1 MFGTNEIIGKK
12 YFKDAPKDSL
22 FVTSMFFT
30 LQGEGPYAGT
40 PALFIR
46 LAKCNLD
53 CSFCFVPSTKIT
65 MADGKSKR
73 IDQVKVG
80 DMVMSWD
87 KDKMVPKKVTRTYRS
102 IADKIVKVTSSGEPV
117 WCTPEHP
124 FLTSNRSWVN
134 AEDLVAGD
142 KIVHWSLSDR
152 RKVFNP
158 AFDLANRAPMSQD
171 EKDKAATRLSALW
184 EDPEFREKNIER
196 LTGAGNPMKDPA
208 TALKSWVNRETQ
220 LKSGLEIKVEKICEG
235 LPITFVGAGDLV
247 IQHKVPD
254 FVVNGQKK
262 VIEVWADD
270 SLWVK
275 KSPRGKEWMEKR
287 KALFAKEGYDTLFL
301 PLVQSELKMS
311 EHSKIREKV
320 AEFIHNGKVVK
331 SVEFVNE
338 TDGRGWAR
346 LFGSKTAERTVY
358 NFEVEDTHTYIA
370 NGCVVHNCDTFFDDG
385 DWMTFIQIET
395 KIHNT
400 ICGYFN
406 NEKGIAAPDWAL
418 NKTRIGKLYP
428 NIVLVMT
435 GGEPLL
441 QENISA
447 FMQYQQKMYFKA
459 VQVESNGIP
468 DTVVPDGVTL
478 VCSPKCME
486 KDGKAVKYYAPSKT
500 ILDRADCL
508 KFVMSADTESPY
520 NNVPQWAHDWK
531 VKTGKDIYC
540 SPMNIYNSFPQ
551 KIKLL
556 RAEKGEITMAERST
570 VDEIISWWEPGLLD
584 MEKNEAN
591 HKYVGQYCMQHG
603 FKMQMQ
609 IHLFASLA

>member
-1 MFGTNEIIGKK
+1 MFGTNSITGKK
-12 YFKDAPKDSL
+12 FFANAPKDSL

-30 LQGEGPYAGT
+30 LQGEGPYAGQ

-65 MADGKSKR
+65 MADGKTKR
-73 IDQVKVG
+73 IDQITVG
-80 DMVMSWD
+80 DEVMSWD
-87 KDKMVPKKVTRTYRS
+87 KDKMIPKKVTKTFTS
-102 IADKIVKVTSSGEPV
+102 VADTIVKVTSSGEPV

-124 FLTSNRSWVN
+124 FLTSNRGWVN
-134 AEDLVAGD
+134 AENLVAGD

-152 RKVFNP
+152 RKIFNP
-158 AFDLANRAPMSQD
+158 AFDSDNRVPMSQ
-171 EKDKAATRLSALW
+171 EERDKAALRLSALW

-208 TALKSWVNRETQ
+208 IALKSFVNRETQ
-220 LKSGLEIKVEKICEG
+220 IKSGLETKIEKICEG
-235 LPITFVGAGDLV
+235 LPVTFVGAGDLV

-254 FVVNGQKK
+254 FVVDGQKK

-270 SLWVK
+270 APWVK

-287 KALFAKEGYDTLFL
+287 RELFAKEGYDTLFL

-338 TDGRGWAR
+338 EDGRGWAR

-385 DWMTFIQIET
+385 DWMTFDQI
-395 KIHNT
+395 KQAAGDT
-400 ICGYFN
+400 IYSYW
-406 NEKGIAAPDWAL
+406 ESKGGVTPIWAHP
-418 NKTRIGKLYP
+418 NKQEFYWP

-441 QENISA
+441 QENISQ
-447 FMQYQQKMYFKA
+447 FMTDMLPAFKA

-468 DTVVPDGVTL
+468 DTVVPEGVTL

-486 KDGKAVKYYAPSKT
+486 KNGVAVKYYSPSKT

-508 KFVMSADTESPY
+508 KFVMSSDVNSPY
-520 NNVPQWAHDWK
+520 NTVPQWAHEWK
-531 VKTGKDIYC
+531 ARTGKDIYC
-540 SPMNIYNSFPQ
+540 SPMNIYNDLPQ
-551 KIKLL
+551 KIKLV
-556 RAEKGEITMAERST
+556 RAEKGTITMAERST
-570 VDEIISWWEPGLLD
+570 VDEIISWWEPGLLN

-591 HKYVGQYCMQHG
+591 HRYVGQYCMDHG
-603 FKMQMQ
+603 LKMQMQ
-609 IHLFASLA
+609 MHLFASIA

>member
-1 MFGTNEIIGKK
+1 MFGTNEIVGKK
-12 YFKDAPKDSL
+12 FFRDAPTDSL

-30 LQGEGPYAGT
+30 LQGEGPYAGM

-87 KDKMVPKKVTRTYRS
+87 KDKMVPKKVTRTYKS
-102 IADKIVKVTSSGEPV
+102 VADKLVKVTSSGEPV

-142 KIVHWSLSDR
+142 KIVHWSVSDR

-158 AFDLANRAPMSQD
+158 AFDPANRVPMSQE
-171 EKDKAATRLSALW
+171 EKDKAATRLSTLW

-196 LTGAGNPMKDPA
+196 MTGTGNPMKNPA
-208 TALKSWVNRETQ
+208 TALKSFVNRETQ
-220 LKSGLEIKVEKICEG
+220 IKSGLETKVEKICEG

-254 FVVNGQKK
+254 FVVDGQKK

-338 TDGRGWAR
+338 ADGRGWAR
-346 LFGSKTAERTVY
+346 LFGSKTTERTVY

-385 DWMTFIQIET
+385 DWMTFAQIEDKMT
-395 KIHNT
+395 DT
-400 ICGYFN
+400 VQAYWTD
-406 NEKGIAAPDWAL
+406 KGQEVPEWV
-418 NKTRIGKLYP
+418 TREGDDFP

-441 QENISA
+441 QENITP
-447 FMQYQQKMYFKA
+447 FMTKMLHHFKA

-468 DTVVPDGVTL
+468 DTVVPEGVTL

-486 KDGKAVKYYAPSKT
+486 KNGVAVKYYSPSKT

-508 KFVMSADTESPY
+508 KFVMSAEVNSPY
-520 NNVPQWAHDWK
+520 NTVPQWAHDWK
-531 VKTGKDIYC
+531 ARTGKDIYC
-540 SPMNIYNSFPQ
+540 SPMNIYNEMPQ
-551 KIKLL
+551 QIKLL
-556 RAEKGEITMAERST
+556 RAEKGVITMAERST
-570 VDEIISWWEPGLLD
+570 VDEVISWWAPGLLD
-584 MEKNEAN
+584 MTANEAN
-591 HKYVGQYCMQHG
+591 HKHVGQYCMQHG
-603 FKMQMQ
+603 LKMQMQ
-609 IHLFASLA
+609 MHLFASIA